1 MDDDRAMDA
10 VAASDE
16 EELFPLAP
24 ACTGLALDRINDMID
39 FEIDHILYD
48 KSSRLDHYESLSYFW
63 SLHPARNIEAGRR
76 YIRQLV
82 AKLLVLCCGRT
93 TQVLADPDHYDED
106 EEAELSK
113 RFPRLYTFDRRKW
126 KDIENQLAK
135 LRCLIQ
141 RKDAMLNYLGTETD
155 VEDNIND
162 PKNAHDPDTLRN
174 KKKVQIVTRM
184 IQIHRALAPIRKTI
198 HDNLSAK
205 NFDFSNTFSQDT
217 LKEILSYS
225 ETLEDVDAQ
234 KLVKLLFK
242 VQKVPSNTAAAS
254 EGAET
259 EITKSDGGGETR
271 TEYALIEGKQLAE
284 ALRTGQYDLEN
295 FQKKVENLL
304 QEMNSHVYSNYL
316 SILAQL
322 RYTIETGSAM
332 DKVLR
337 ATLKSRRDIAG
348 KLSIDDLR
356 RQRTT
361 LKNSHGADPLVE
373 SLQVSQNYVATGG
386 GGSAGGGK
394 KPRAKAK
401 ATGKRPDAPAK
412 GELVVEANASP
423 SPAKRPRELTYPR
436 GNPDPGLFDERG
448 NVTKRMAW
456 SDEEK
461 YFIKLG
467 VKQFGLGNWMAIK
480 EEYSDILRNRTNVQ
494 IKDCW
499 RTMVRKGELSE
510 PDSRFAVERAA
521 ERAAVAAALGSS
533 TGSSPEQQQKKPPPT
548 AAPPLAVV
556 ANDGE
561 GEDMEDNY

>member
-1 MDDDRAMDA
+1 MDA